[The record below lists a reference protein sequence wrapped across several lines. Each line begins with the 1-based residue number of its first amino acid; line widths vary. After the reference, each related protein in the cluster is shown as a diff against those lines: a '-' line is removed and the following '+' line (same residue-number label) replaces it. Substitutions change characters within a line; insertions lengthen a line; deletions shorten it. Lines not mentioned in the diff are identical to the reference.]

1 MTMTGA
7 ILPYGVIIVLA
18 ALAGTGIAGIRALQ
32 ANRVNGTID
41 YFLGGRSVG
50 WWALTGSFFAT
61 AFWVMWCTGIEM
73 GFRNGVWLW
82 TGLGLAMGAGFLISG
97 LALVPVYRSAGTM
110 TLPSY
115 VGERA
120 GSRGL
125 GTTVSLASVVLT
137 ALVRI
142 PLTIL
147 LGGRMMQVI
156 FGWDPVTAGLLIIVV
171 PGVFAV
177 AGGYAAVFAVQS
189 SAAVAGVAGLAF
201 FGSTGSL
208 DMTLPASALPGASST
223 EPFVLGTAFILLSI
237 WCAGVEQ
244 SGFQRMNAAPSTGG
258 TRRAM
263 SAVGGALVIA
273 GLAIGVGAASRGTG
287 TGIQDAWTGVATT
300 FVGTAL
306 LMAAMA
312 SLASQI
318 MSISTLLTM
327 DVFIRVR
334 QAANESAIVL
344 VGRLMSTVIVVVSI
358 LMSSLLAF
366 IGDAA
371 VIWLVGG
378 FAVIGPPLIVVTLMS
393 LSGVGRHA
401 TALLWGLTAGWVAGL
416 GSVAV
421 GGDQIAALPGVLMV
435 ALISGGMAFLVSGG
449 IGLVTSPRAVFAPA
463 QAAKH
468 AEATKLS

>member
-1 MTMTGA
+1 MPATL
-7 ILPYGVIIVLA
+7 LPYGVIIVLA
-18 ALAGTGIAGIRALQ
+18 ALAGAGIAGIRALRM
-32 ANRVNGTID
+32 NRVNGTID
-41 YFLGGRSVG
+41 YFLGGRTIG
-50 WWALTGSFFAT
+50 WWALSGSFFAT
-61 AFWVMWCTGIEM
+61 AFWAVWCTGIEL
-73 GFRNGVWLW
+73 GFRDGVWLW
-82 TGLGLAMGAGFLISG
+82 TGLGLAMGAGFMISG
-97 LALVPVYRSAGTM
+97 LLLVPAYRQGGAL
-110 TLPSY
+110 TLPSFI
-115 VGERA
+115 GERA

-125 GTTVSLASVVLT
+125 GTTVSVASILLT
-137 ALVRI
+137 ALIRI

-189 SAAVAGVAGLAF
+189 SAAVAAVAGLAF

-208 DMTLPASALPGASST
+208 DMTLPASALPGASTT
-223 EPFVLGTAFILLSI
+223 EPLVLSAAFVILSI
-237 WCAGVEQ
+237 WSAGVEQ

-263 SAVGGALVIA
+263 SAVAGAIVIA
-273 GLAIGVGAASRGTG
+273 GLAIGVGAASRGNG
-287 TGIQDAWTGVATT
+287 FGVQDAWTGVATT

-312 SLASQI
+312 SLASQF
-318 MSISTLLTM
+318 MSVSTLMTM
-327 DVFIRVR
+327 DVFTRVR

-371 VIWLVGG
+371 VIWLVGA
-378 FAVIGPPLIVVTLMS
+378 FAVIGPPLIVVTLV
-393 LSGVGRHA
+393 GIIRAGRHA
-401 TALLWGLTAGWVAGL
+401 SAMFCGMGAGWVAGM
-416 GSVAV
+416 VAV
-421 GGDQIAALPGVLMV
+421 LFDAAYLTTLPGVLWV
-435 ALISGGMAFLVSGG
+435 ALISGGSALVVTGLIILLISPGVLVSLAG
-449 IGLVTSPRAVFAPA
+449 
-463 QAAKH
+463 AAKN
-468 AEATKLS
+468 AEVSKLS